1 MNAVDSSKKCVK
13 VGNWYTTDT
22 LQIHPTDTLD
32 IKKTTVFSVFNY
44 VTIVG
49 HA

>member
-13 VGNWYTTDT
+13 VGNWYT
-22 LQIHPTDTLD
+22 TDTLD